1 MKTITLLITILF
13 MVLPLSATDKE
24 SWEIYT
30 SYNDITEIEPAGNQV
45 FALAS
50 NGLFSYHIKNGSVTT
65 YDKANTLSDFDI
77 NHIAWN
83 KTTKKL
89 VITYT
94 NGNIDLLDANGNVVN
109 VPDLYLKSMTDNK
122 QINHI
127 YISGANVYLSLSF
140 GIIKLDTK
148 EGKILDTYKLG
159 FNVNYSY
166 IEDNCLYA
174 ASKEAGLYRGVLK
187 NNLIDKNNWE
197 KAGNFKEQTMN
208 STNVYD
214 TTNKYWWTVKEG
226 KLTYYTLNTDK
237 EKIYQT
243 EGIIPDGPASNKFY
257 RLYINK
263 NKLYAVAGAWSQEKD
278 CNNMGEVHVWNG
290 EKWEEFEQPS
300 DASLG
305 HLYRDLLCLD
315 FDPSKEGHIMV
326 GSKAGLYEFQDGK
339 FIKCYNKD
347 NTSVITSPLGNNYT
361 IISSVKYDATGKLW
375 LLNSLG
381 DNSILSFDQTTQEWK
396 HYPHS
401 EIGSN
406 DRYNLTGLIIGKNN
420 GNIWFANNYYEKNRL
435 YKYNYN
441 TDELTMYGPTFT
453 NEDGRDITPIYVH
466 CLAEDRNGNIWIG
479 TTSGPLY
486 LSMSDIKNGNNIF
499 TQHKVPRND
508 NTNYADYL
516 LDNSNIRCIAVDGAN
531 QKWFGT
537 DNGVYLVSDDC
548 NTQIYHFDTDNSP
561 LISNIVYSIAV
572 NNNTGKVYFATDKGL
587 CSFNNGIVGSN
598 SEMTK
603 DNVYAYPNPVKPDYT
618 GKINIVGLSFNA
630 NIKIV
635 STNGT
640 LINEGRSAGGSY
652 SWDGCDLNGKK
663 VASGIYMVE
672 TATESGEK
680 GIVCKI
686 AIIR

>member
-30 SYNDITEIEPAGNQV
+30 SYNDITEIEPTGNLV

-50 NGLFSYHIKNGSVTT
+50 NGLFSYHIKDGSVTT

-127 YISGANVYLSLSF
+127 NISGANVYLSLSF

-148 EGKILDTYKLG
+148 EGKILDAYKLG

-174 ASKEAGLYRGVLK
+174 ASKEAGLYKGVLK
-187 NNLIDKNNWE
+187 NNLLDNNNWE

-243 EGIIPDGPASNKFY
+243 EGIIPDGPASNNFY

-347 NTSVITSPLGNNYT
+347 NTSVITSPLSKSYT

-420 GNIWFANNYYEKNRL
+420 GNIWFVNNYYEKNRL

-598 SEMTK
+598 SEMIK

>member
-30 SYNDITEIEPAGNQV
+30 SYNDITEIEPAGNLV

-50 NGLFSYHIKNGSVTT
+50 NGLFSYHIKDGSVTT

-94 NGNIDLLDANGNVVN
+94 NGNIDLLDTNGNVVN

-127 YISGANVYLSLSF
+127 YISGTNVYLSLSF

-174 ASKEAGLYRGVLK
+174 ASKEAGLYKGVLK
-187 NNLIDKNNWE
+187 NNLLDNNNWE
-197 KAGNFKEQTMN
+197 KAGNFKEQTIN

-305 HLYRDLLCLD
+305 HLYRDLLYLD

-361 IISSVKYDATGKLW
+361 IISSVKYDARGKLW

-420 GNIWFANNYYEKNRL
+420 GNIWFVNNYYEKNRL

-640 LINEGRSAGGSY
+640 LKNEGRSAGGSY

>member
-1 MKTITLLITILF
+1 MT
-13 MVLPLSATDKE
+13 LPLSAIDKG

-83 KTTKKL
+83 KNTKKL

-127 YISGANVYLSLSF
+127 NISGTNAYLSLPF

-197 KAGNFKEQTMN
+197 KTGNFKEQTKN
-208 STNVYD
+208 STTVYD

-305 HLYRDLLCLD
+305 HRYRDLLCLD

-347 NTSVITSPLGNNYT
+347 NTSVITSPLSKSYT
-361 IISSVKYDATGKLW
+361 IISSVKYDTTGKLW

-381 DNSILSFDQTTQEWK
+381 DNSILSFDQSTQEWK
-396 HYPHS
+396 NYPHT
-401 EIGSN
+401 EIGSS
-406 DRYNLTGLIIGKNN
+406 DRYNLTGLIIDENN
-420 GNIWFANNYYEKNRL
+420 GNMWFVNNSYEKNRL

-441 TDELTMYGPTFT
+441 TDELTMYGATFT
-453 NEDGRDITPIYVH
+453 NEDGKNITPIYVH
-466 CLAEDRNGNIWIG
+466 CLTEDRNGNIWIG

-486 LSMSDIKNGNNIF
+486 LSLSDIKNGTDIF

-537 DNGVYLVSDDC
+537 DNGVYLISDDC
-548 NTQIYHFDTDNSP
+548 NTQIYHFNTENSP
-561 LISNIVYSIAV
+561 LISNTIHSIAI
-572 NNNTGKVYFATDKGL
+572 NNNAGKVYFATDKGL
-587 CSFNNGIVGSN
+587 CSFNNGIVSPN
-598 SEMTK
+598 AEMTK

-630 NIKIV
+630 DIKIV

-652 SWDGCDLNGKK
+652 TWDGCDQNGKK

-680 GIVCKI
+680 GVVCKI

>member
-30 SYNDITEIEPAGNQV
+30 SYNDITEIEPAGNLV

-50 NGLFSYHIKNGSVTT
+50 NGLFSYHIKDGSVTT

-94 NGNIDLLDANGNVVN
+94 NGNIDLLDANRNVVN

-127 YISGANVYLSLSF
+127 NISGANVYLSLSF

-148 EGKILDTYKLG
+148 EGKILDAYKLG

-347 NTSVITSPLGNNYT
+347 NTSVITSPLDNNYT

-420 GNIWFANNYYEKNRL
+420 GNIWFVNNYYEKNRL

-598 SEMTK
+598 SEMIK

-618 GKINIVGLSFNA
+618 GRINIVGLSFNA

>member
-50 NGLFSYHIKNGSVTT
+50 NGLFSYHIKDGSVTT

-361 IISSVKYDATGKLW
+361 IISSVKYDARGKLW

-486 LSMSDIKNGNNIF
+486 LSMSDIQNGNNIF

>member
-13 MVLPLSATDKE
+13 MVLPLSAIDKG

-50 NGLFSYHIKNGSVTT
+50 NGLFSYHIKDGSVTT

-361 IISSVKYDATGKLW
+361 IISSVKYDARGKLW

-420 GNIWFANNYYEKNRL
+420 GNIWFVNNYYEKNRL

-486 LSMSDIKNGNNIF
+486 LSMSDIQNGNNIF

>member
-13 MVLPLSATDKE
+13 MVLPLSATDKG

-30 SYNDITEIEPAGNQV
+30 SYNDITEIEPAGNLV

-50 NGLFSYHIKNGSVTT
+50 NGLFSYHIKDGSVTT

-127 YISGANVYLSLSF
+127 NISGANVYLSLSF

-401 EIGSN
+401 EIDSN

-486 LSMSDIKNGNNIF
+486 LSMSDIQNGNNIF

>member
-13 MVLPLSATDKE
+13 MTLPLSAIDKG

-83 KTTKKL
+83 KNTKKL

-109 VPDLYLKSMTDNK
+109 LPDLYLKSMTDNK

-127 YISGANVYLSLSF
+127 NISGTNAYLSLPF

-197 KAGNFKEQTMN
+197 KTGNFKEQTKN
-208 STNVYD
+208 STTVYD

-305 HLYRDLLCLD
+305 HRYRDLLCLD

-347 NTSVITSPLGNNYT
+347 NTSVITSPLSKSYT
-361 IISSVKYDATGKLW
+361 IISSVKYDTTGKLW

-381 DNSILSFDQTTQEWK
+381 DNSILSFDQSTQEWK
-396 HYPHS
+396 NYPHT
-401 EIGSN
+401 EIGSS
-406 DRYNLTGLIIGKNN
+406 DRYNLTGLIIDENN
-420 GNIWFANNYYEKNRL
+420 GNMWFVNNSYEKNRL

-441 TDELTMYGPTFT
+441 TDELTMYGATFT
-453 NEDGRDITPIYVH
+453 NEDGKNITPIYVH
-466 CLAEDRNGNIWIG
+466 CLTEDRNGNIWIG

-486 LSMSDIKNGNNIF
+486 LSLSDIKNGTDIF

-537 DNGVYLVSDDC
+537 DNGVYLISDDC
-548 NTQIYHFDTDNSP
+548 NTQIYHFNTENSP
-561 LISNIVYSIAV
+561 LISNTIHSIAI
-572 NNNTGKVYFATDKGL
+572 NNNAGKVYFATDKGL
-587 CSFNNGIVGSN
+587 CSFNNGIVSPN
-598 SEMTK
+598 AEMTK

-630 NIKIV
+630 DIKIV

-652 SWDGCDLNGKK
+652 TWDGCDQNGKK

-680 GIVCKI
+680 GVVCKI

>member
-30 SYNDITEIEPAGNQV
+30 SYNDITEIEPAGNLV

-50 NGLFSYHIKNGSVTT
+50 NGLFSYHIKDGSVTT

-94 NGNIDLLDANGNVVN
+94 NGNIDLLDANRNVVN

-127 YISGANVYLSLSF
+127 NISGANVYLSLSF

-347 NTSVITSPLGNNYT
+347 NTSVITSPLDNNYT

-618 GKINIVGLSFNA
+618 GRINIVGLSFNA

>member
-13 MVLPLSATDKE
+13 MTLPLSAIDKG

-30 SYNDITEIEPAGNQV
+30 SYNDITEIEPAGNLV

-50 NGLFSYHIKNGSVTT
+50 NGLFSYHIKDGSVTT

-94 NGNIDLLDANGNVVN
+94 NGNIDLLDTNGNVVN

-127 YISGANVYLSLSF
+127 YINGANVYLSLSF

-174 ASKEAGLYRGVLK
+174 ASKEAGLYKGVLK
-187 NNLIDKNNWE
+187 NNLLDNNNWE

-243 EGIIPDGPASNKFY
+243 EGIIPDGPASNNFY
-257 RLYINK
+257 HLYINK

-305 HLYRDLLCLD
+305 HQYRDLLCLD

-420 GNIWFANNYYEKNRL
+420 GNIWFVNNYYEKNRL

-598 SEMTK
+598 SEMIK

>member
-30 SYNDITEIEPAGNQV
+30 SYNDITEIEPAGNLV

-50 NGLFSYHIKNGSVTT
+50 NGLFSYHIKDGSVTT

-109 VPDLYLKSMTDNK
+109 VPDLYQKSMTDNK

-127 YISGANVYLSLSF
+127 NISGANVYLSLSF

-420 GNIWFANNYYEKNRL
+420 GNIWFVNNYYEKNRL

-572 NNNTGKVYFATDKGL
+572 NNITGKVYFATDKGL

>member
-30 SYNDITEIEPAGNQV
+30 SYNDITEIEPAGNLV

-50 NGLFSYHIKNGSVTT
+50 NGLFSYHIKDGSVTT

-94 NGNIDLLDANGNVVN
+94 NGNIDLLDTNGNVVN

-127 YISGANVYLSLSF
+127 NISGANVYLSLSF

-174 ASKEAGLYRGVLK
+174 ASKEAGLYKGVLK
-187 NNLIDKNNWE
+187 NNLLDNNNWE

-305 HLYRDLLCLD
+305 HLYRDLLYLD

-361 IISSVKYDATGKLW
+361 IISSVKYDARGKLW

-420 GNIWFANNYYEKNRL
+420 GNIWFVNNYYEKNRL

>member
-30 SYNDITEIEPAGNQV
+30 SYNDITEIEPAGNLV

-50 NGLFSYHIKNGSVTT
+50 NGLFSYHIKDGSVTT

-94 NGNIDLLDANGNVVN
+94 NGNIDLLDTNGNVVN

-127 YISGANVYLSLSF
+127 YINGTNAYLSLPF

-187 NNLIDKNNWE
+187 NNLIDRNNWE

-243 EGIIPDGPASNKFY
+243 EGIIPDGPASNNFY

-420 GNIWFANNYYEKNRL
+420 GNIWFVNNYYEKNRL

-548 NTQIYHFDTDNSP
+548 NTQIYHFNTENSP
-561 LISNIVYSIAV
+561 LISNTIHSIAI
-572 NNNTGKVYFATDKGL
+572 NNNAGKVYFATDKGL
-587 CSFNNGIVGSN
+587 CSFNNGIVSPN
-598 SEMTK
+598 AEMTK

-630 NIKIV
+630 DIKIV

-652 SWDGCDLNGKK
+652 TWDGCDQNGKK

>member
-13 MVLPLSATDKE
+13 MVLPLSAIDKG

-50 NGLFSYHIKNGSVTT
+50 NGLFSYHIKDGSVTT

-361 IISSVKYDATGKLW
+361 IISSVKYDARGKLW

-420 GNIWFANNYYEKNRL
+420 GNIWFVNNYYEKNRL

-486 LSMSDIKNGNNIF
+486 LSMSDIQNGNNIF

-603 DNVYAYPNPVKPDYT
+603 DYVYAYPNPVKPDYT

>member
-13 MVLPLSATDKE
+13 MVLPLSATDKG

-30 SYNDITEIEPAGNQV
+30 SYNDITEIEPAGNLV

-50 NGLFSYHIKNGSVTT
+50 NGLFSYHIKDGSVTT

-127 YISGANVYLSLSF
+127 YISGTNAYLSLPF

-305 HLYRDLLCLD
+305 HRYRDLLCLD

-401 EIGSN
+401 EIDSN

-420 GNIWFANNYYEKNRL
+420 GNIWFVNNYYEKNRL

-486 LSMSDIKNGNNIF
+486 LSMSDIQNGNNIF

>member
-13 MVLPLSATDKE
+13 MTLPLSAIDKG

-30 SYNDITEIEPAGNQV
+30 SYNDITEIELAGNQV

-83 KTTKKL
+83 KNTKKL

-94 NGNIDLLDANGNVVN
+94 NGNIDLLDANGNIIN
-109 VPDLYLKSMTDNK
+109 IPDLYLKSMTDNK

-127 YISGANVYLSLSF
+127 YISGTNAYLSLPF

-197 KAGNFKEQTMN
+197 KTGNFKEQTKN
-208 STNVYD
+208 STTVYD

-305 HLYRDLLCLD
+305 HRYRDLLCLD

-347 NTSVITSPLGNNYT
+347 NTSVITSPLSKSYT
-361 IISSVKYDATGKLW
+361 IISSVKYDTTGKLW

-381 DNSILSFDQTTQEWK
+381 DNSILSFDQSTQEWK
-396 HYPHS
+396 NYPHT
-401 EIGSN
+401 EIGSS
-406 DRYNLTGLIIGKNN
+406 DRYNLTGLIIDENN
-420 GNIWFANNYYEKNRL
+420 GNMWFVNNSYEKNRL

-441 TDELTMYGPTFT
+441 TDELTMYGATFT

-548 NTQIYHFDTDNSP
+548 NTQIYHFNTENSP
-561 LISNIVYSIAV
+561 LISNTIHSIAI
-572 NNNTGKVYFATDKGL
+572 NNNAGKVYFATDKGL
-587 CSFNNGIVGSN
+587 CSFNNGIVSPN
-598 SEMTK
+598 AEMTK

-630 NIKIV
+630 DIKIV

-652 SWDGCDLNGKK
+652 TWDGCDQNGKK

-680 GIVCKI
+680 GMVCKI

>member
-30 SYNDITEIEPAGNQV
+30 SYNDITEIEPAGNLV

-50 NGLFSYHIKNGSVTT
+50 NGLFSYHIKDGSVTT

-94 NGNIDLLDANGNVVN
+94 NGNIDLLDANRNVVN

-127 YISGANVYLSLSF
+127 NISGANVYLSLSF

-347 NTSVITSPLGNNYT
+347 NTSVITSPLDNNYT

-572 NNNTGKVYFATDKGL
+572 NNNTEKVYFATDKGL

-618 GKINIVGLSFNA
+618 GRINIVGLSFNA

-640 LINEGRSAGGSY
+640 LINGGRSAGGSY

>member
-13 MVLPLSATDKE
+13 MTLPLSAIDKG

-83 KTTKKL
+83 KNTKKL

-94 NGNIDLLDANGNVVN
+94 NGNIDLLDTNGNVVN

-127 YISGANVYLSLSF
+127 NISGANVYLSLSF

-197 KAGNFKEQTMN
+197 KTGNFKEQTKN
-208 STNVYD
+208 STTVYD

-305 HLYRDLLCLD
+305 HRYRDLLCLD

-347 NTSVITSPLGNNYT
+347 NTSVITSPLSKSYT
-361 IISSVKYDATGKLW
+361 IISSVKYDTTGKLW

-381 DNSILSFDQTTQEWK
+381 DNSILSFDQSTQEWK
-396 HYPHS
+396 KYPHT

-406 DRYNLTGLIIGKNN
+406 DRYNLTGLIIDENN
-420 GNIWFANNYYEKNRL
+420 GNMWFVNNSYEKNRL

-441 TDELTMYGPTFT
+441 TDELTMYGATFA
-453 NEDGRDITPIYVH
+453 NEDGKNITPIYVH

-486 LSMSDIKNGNNIF
+486 LSLSDIKNGTDIF

-537 DNGVYLVSDDC
+537 DNGVYLISDDC
-548 NTQIYHFDTDNSP
+548 NTQIYHFNTENSP
-561 LISNIVYSIAV
+561 LISNTIHSIAI
-572 NNNTGKVYFATDKGL
+572 NNNAGKVYFATDKGL
-587 CSFNNGIVGSN
+587 CSFNNGIVSPN
-598 SEMTK
+598 TEMTK

-630 NIKIV
+630 DIKIV

-652 SWDGCDLNGKK
+652 TWDGCDQNGKK

-680 GIVCKI
+680 GVVCKI

>member
-30 SYNDITEIEPAGNQV
+30 SYNDITEIEPAGNLV

-50 NGLFSYHIKNGSVTT
+50 NGLFSYHIKDGSVTT

-127 YISGANVYLSLSF
+127 NISGANVYLSLSF

-148 EGKILDTYKLG
+148 EGKILDAYKLG

-174 ASKEAGLYRGVLK
+174 ASKEAGLYKGVLK
-187 NNLIDKNNWE
+187 NNLLDNNNWE

-208 STNVYD
+208 YTNVYD

-406 DRYNLTGLIIGKNN
+406 DRYNLTGFIIGKNN
-420 GNIWFANNYYEKNRL
+420 GNIWFVNNYYEKNRL

-441 TDELTMYGPTFT
+441 IDELTMYGPTFT

-598 SEMTK
+598 SEMIK

>member
-30 SYNDITEIEPAGNQV
+30 SYNDITEIEPAGNLV

-50 NGLFSYHIKNGSVTT
+50 NGLFSYHIKDGSVTT

-94 NGNIDLLDANGNVVN
+94 NGNIDLLDTNGNVVN

-127 YISGANVYLSLSF
+127 NISGANVYLSLSF

-148 EGKILDTYKLG
+148 EGKILDAYKLG

-347 NTSVITSPLGNNYT
+347 NTSVITSPLDNNYT

-618 GKINIVGLSFNA
+618 GRINIVGLSFNA

>member
-420 GNIWFANNYYEKNRL
+420 GNIWFVNNYYEKNRL

-486 LSMSDIKNGNNIF
+486 LSMSDIQNGNNIF

>member
-30 SYNDITEIEPAGNQV
+30 SYNDITEIEPAGNLV

-50 NGLFSYHIKNGSVTT
+50 NGLFSYHIKDGSVTT

-94 NGNIDLLDANGNVVN
+94 NGNIDLLDTNGNVVN

-127 YISGANVYLSLSF
+127 YINGTNAYLSLSF

-187 NNLIDKNNWE
+187 NNLIDRNNWE

-243 EGIIPDGPASNKFY
+243 EGIIPDGPASNNFY

-420 GNIWFANNYYEKNRL
+420 GNIWFVNNYYEKNRL

-561 LISNIVYSIAV
+561 LISNIIYSIAV

-598 SEMTK
+598 SEMIK

>member
-13 MVLPLSATDKE
+13 MVLPLSATDKG

-83 KTTKKL
+83 KNTKKL

-94 NGNIDLLDANGNVVN
+94 NGNIDLLDANGNIIN
-109 VPDLYLKSMTDNK
+109 IPDLYLKSMTDNK

-127 YISGANVYLSLSF
+127 YISGANVYLSLPF

-401 EIGSN
+401 EIDSN

-486 LSMSDIKNGNNIF
+486 LSMSDIQNGNNIF

>member
-30 SYNDITEIEPAGNQV
+30 SYNDITEIEPAGNLV

-50 NGLFSYHIKNGSVTT
+50 NGLFSYHIKDGSVTT

-127 YISGANVYLSLSF
+127 NISGANVYLSLSF

-148 EGKILDTYKLG
+148 EGKILDAYKLG

-174 ASKEAGLYRGVLK
+174 ASKEAGLYKGVLK
-187 NNLIDKNNWE
+187 NNLLDNNNWE

-208 STNVYD
+208 YTNVYD

-278 CNNMGEVHVWNG
+278 CKNMGEVHVWNG

-305 HLYRDLLCLD
+305 HRYRDLLCLD

-347 NTSVITSPLGNNYT
+347 NTSVITSPLSKSYT

-466 CLAEDRNGNIWIG
+466 CLAEDKNGNIWIG

-652 SWDGCDLNGKK
+652 SWDGCNLNGKK

>member
-197 KAGNFKEQTMN
+197 KASNFKEQTMN

>member
-30 SYNDITEIEPAGNQV
+30 SYNDITEIEPAGNLV

-50 NGLFSYHIKNGSVTT
+50 NGLFSYHIKDGSVTT

-499 TQHKVPRND
+499 TQHKVLRND

>member
-30 SYNDITEIEPAGNQV
+30 SYNDITEIEPAGNLV

-50 NGLFSYHIKNGSVTT
+50 NGLFSYHIKDGSVTT

-94 NGNIDLLDANGNVVN
+94 NGNIDLLDTNGNVVN

-127 YISGANVYLSLSF
+127 NISGANVYLSLSF

-148 EGKILDTYKLG
+148 EGKILDAYKLG

-174 ASKEAGLYRGVLK
+174 ASKEAGLYKGVLK

-208 STNVYD
+208 YTNVYD

-315 FDPSKEGHIMV
+315 FAPSKEGHIMV

-420 GNIWFANNYYEKNRL
+420 GNIWFVNNYYEKNRL

-441 TDELTMYGPTFT
+441 IDELTMYGPTFT

-548 NTQIYHFDTDNSP
+548 NTQIYHFDTANSP

>member
-13 MVLPLSATDKE
+13 MTLPLSAIDKG

-45 FALAS
+45 FALSS

-83 KTTKKL
+83 KNTKKL

-94 NGNIDLLDANGNVVN
+94 NGNIDLLDTNGNVVN

-127 YISGANVYLSLSF
+127 NISGANVYLSLSF

-339 FIKCYNKD
+339 FIKYYNKD

-361 IISSVKYDATGKLW
+361 IISSVKYDARGKLW

-420 GNIWFANNYYEKNRL
+420 GNIWFVNNYYEKNRL

-486 LSMSDIKNGNNIF
+486 LSMSDIQNGNNIF

-587 CSFNNGIVGSN
+587 CSFNNRIVGSN

>member
-30 SYNDITEIEPAGNQV
+30 SYNDITEIEPAGNLV

-94 NGNIDLLDANGNVVN
+94 NGNIDLLDTNGNVVN

-127 YISGANVYLSLSF
+127 YISGTNVYLSLSF

-174 ASKEAGLYRGVLK
+174 ASKEAGLYKGVLK
-187 NNLIDKNNWE
+187 NNLLDNNNWE
-197 KAGNFKEQTMN
+197 KAGNFKEQTIN

-305 HLYRDLLCLD
+305 HLYRDLLYLD

-361 IISSVKYDATGKLW
+361 IISSVKYDARGKLW

-420 GNIWFANNYYEKNRL
+420 GNIWFVNNYYEKNRL

-587 CSFNNGIVGSN
+587 CSFNNGIVDSN
-598 SEMTK
+598 SEMIK

>member
-30 SYNDITEIEPAGNQV
+30 SYNDITEIEPAGNLV
-45 FALAS
+45 FALAP
-50 NGLFSYHIKNGSVTT
+50 NGLFSYHIKDGSVTT

-361 IISSVKYDATGKLW
+361 IISSVKYDARGKLW

-486 LSMSDIKNGNNIF
+486 LSMSDIQNGNNIF

>member
-13 MVLPLSATDKE
+13 MVLPLPATDKE

-30 SYNDITEIEPAGNQV
+30 SYNDITEIEPAGNLV

-50 NGLFSYHIKNGSVTT
+50 NGLFSYHIKDGSVTT

-127 YISGANVYLSLSF
+127 NISGANVYLSLSF

-148 EGKILDTYKLG
+148 EGKILDAYKLG

-174 ASKEAGLYRGVLK
+174 ASKEAGLYKGVLK
-187 NNLIDKNNWE
+187 NNLLDNNNWE

-208 STNVYD
+208 YTNVYD

-406 DRYNLTGLIIGKNN
+406 DRYNLTGFIIGKNN
-420 GNIWFANNYYEKNRL
+420 GNIWFVNNYYEKNRL

-441 TDELTMYGPTFT
+441 IDELTMYGPTFT

-548 NTQIYHFDTDNSP
+548 NTQIYHFDTANSP

-598 SEMTK
+598 SEMIK

>member
-30 SYNDITEIEPAGNQV
+30 SYNDITEIEPAGNLV

-50 NGLFSYHIKNGSVTT
+50 NGLFSYHIKDGSVTT

-127 YISGANVYLSLSF
+127 NISGANVYLSLSF

-174 ASKEAGLYRGVLK
+174 ASKEAGLYKGVLK

-243 EGIIPDGPASNKFY
+243 EGIIPDGPASNNFY

-347 NTSVITSPLGNNYT
+347 NTSVITSPLDNNYT

-420 GNIWFANNYYEKNRL
+420 GNIWFVNNYYEKNRL

-441 TDELTMYGPTFT
+441 TDELTMYGATFT
-453 NEDGRDITPIYVH
+453 NEDGKNITPIYVH

-598 SEMTK
+598 SEMIK

>member
-13 MVLPLSATDKE
+13 MTLPLSAIDKG

-94 NGNIDLLDANGNVVN
+94 NGNIDLLDTNGNVVN

-127 YISGANVYLSLSF
+127 YINGTNAYLSLPF

-187 NNLIDKNNWE
+187 NNLIDRNNWE

-243 EGIIPDGPASNKFY
+243 EGIIPDGPASNNFY

-420 GNIWFANNYYEKNRL
+420 GNIWFVNNYYEKNRL

-548 NTQIYHFDTDNSP
+548 NTQIYHFNTENSP
-561 LISNIVYSIAV
+561 LISNTIHSIAI
-572 NNNTGKVYFATDKGL
+572 NNNAGKVYFATDKGL
-587 CSFNNGIVGSN
+587 CSFNNGIVSPN
-598 SEMTK
+598 AEMTK

-630 NIKIV
+630 DIKIV

-652 SWDGCDLNGKK
+652 TWDGCDQNGKK

-680 GIVCKI
+680 GVVCKI

>member
-13 MVLPLSATDKE
+13 MTLPLSAIDKG

-83 KTTKKL
+83 KNTKKL

-94 NGNIDLLDANGNVVN
+94 NGNIDLLDANGNIIN
-109 VPDLYLKSMTDNK
+109 IPDLYLKSMTDNK

-127 YISGANVYLSLSF
+127 YISGTNAYLSLPF

-197 KAGNFKEQTMN
+197 KTGNFKEQTKN
-208 STNVYD
+208 STTVYD

-243 EGIIPDGPASNKFY
+243 EGIIPDGPASNNFY

-420 GNIWFANNYYEKNRL
+420 GNIWFVNNYYEKNRL

-548 NTQIYHFDTDNSP
+548 NTQIYHFNTENSP
-561 LISNIVYSIAV
+561 LISNTIHSIAI
-572 NNNTGKVYFATDKGL
+572 NNNAGKVYFATDKGL
-587 CSFNNGIVGSN
+587 CSFNNGIVSPN
-598 SEMTK
+598 AEMTK

-630 NIKIV
+630 DIKIV

-652 SWDGCDLNGKK
+652 TWDGCDQNGKK

-680 GIVCKI
+680 GVVCKI

>member
-30 SYNDITEIEPAGNQV
+30 SYNDITEIEPTGNLV

-50 NGLFSYHIKNGSVTT
+50 NGLFSYHIKDGSVTT

-127 YISGANVYLSLSF
+127 NISGANVYLSLSF

-148 EGKILDTYKLG
+148 EGKILDAYKLG

-174 ASKEAGLYRGVLK
+174 ASKEAGLYKGVLK
-187 NNLIDKNNWE
+187 NNLLDNNNWE

-243 EGIIPDGPASNKFY
+243 EGIIPDGPASNNFY

-420 GNIWFANNYYEKNRL
+420 GNIWFVNNYYEKNRL

-598 SEMTK
+598 SEMIK

>member
-30 SYNDITEIEPAGNQV
+30 SYNDITEIEPAGNLV

-50 NGLFSYHIKNGSVTT
+50 NGLFSYHIKDGSVTT

-361 IISSVKYDATGKLW
+361 IISSVKYDARGKLW

-381 DNSILSFDQTTQEWK
+381 DNSILLFDQTTQEWK

-420 GNIWFANNYYEKNRL
+420 GNIWFVNNYYEKNRL

-486 LSMSDIKNGNNIF
+486 LSMSDIQNGNNIF

-652 SWDGCDLNGKK
+652 FWDGCDLNGKK